1 MLVDVETRLR
11 LVQPDR
17 LGLCRELITWLSK
30 QGVPIWSDAGIV
42 YGSRWPA
49 EVRDAVDGSGAV
61 VVVMSPAAE
70 SSEWVDRELARAELK
85 GLPVLPLLL
94 AGDPFFR
101 LGSTQYEDVRGGRMP
116 GEAFVRRVLGIC
128 QTSGAAAHPD
138 RSGEPILIHDG
149 SRSVYERVEPL
160 AAYLAALLRS
170 LITRSEDAFLI
181 LERPDDPDHYAQ
193 VGVEEE
199 SDFQV
204 EYRDGGPDR
213 HYAAITDDADLAA
226 RARRLGRSHRRLGQS
241 APVGAAP
248 VLLGVPPARPAASPR
263 SHSVSGCEPRSF
275 ETVRPTIRTPRPTA
289 ASSPRGAPVTGESA
303 GNHGQGARRGQAA
316 PTAEADVVGPWLH
329 RRDDRETEPERAVGA
344 GGDGDGR

>member
-1 MLVDVETRLR
+1 MSRHAFVSYSRTDSDYVA
-11 LVQPDR
+11 
-17 LGLCRELITWLSK
+17 ELITWLTK
-30 QGVPIWSDAGIV
+30 KGAPIWSDAGIV

-49 EVRDAVDGSGAV
+49 VVRDAVDQSGAV

-128 QTSGAAAHPD
+128 QTTAPQAPG
-138 RSGEPILIHDG
+138 RSTEPILIHDG

-160 AAYLAALLRS
+160 AAHLAALLRS

-193 VGVEEE
+193 VSVEEE

-213 HYAAITDDADLAA
+213 HYAAITGDADLAA
-226 RARRLGRSHRRLGQS
+226 S
-241 APVGAAP
+241 
-248 VLLGVPPARPAASPR
+248 VLADWVDRIDGWDSPLQW
-263 SHSVSGCEPRSF
+263 EPLRFS
-275 ETVRPTIRTPRPTA
+275 
-289 ASSPRGAPVTGESA
+289 
-303 GNHGQGARRGQAA
+303 
-316 PTAEADVVGPWLH
+316 
-329 RRDDRETEPERAVGA
+329 
-344 GGDGDGR
+344 